1 MSVTPLRI
9 IFFGTPDF
17 ASASLEAIVAA
28 GLSVV
33 CVVTAADKP
42 AGRGQKISESAVKK
56 TALALKIPILQPPN
70 LKAPDFI
77 ETMSNYQADLGVVI
91 AFRMLPEVVWSMPRL
106 GTINL
111 HGSLLPNYRG
121 AAPIHHAI
129 INGEKESGVTTFFL
143 KQEIDTGDVIF
154 SESTPITEDDTAGTL
169 HDKLMN
175 IGAGLIVKTVKAIES
190 GNYQEVP
197 QPMNT
202 ELKMAPKI
210 FKDFCEVNWS
220 QDNQTVF
227 NHIRGLSPYPT
238 AFTFLNDKTL
248 KIFKVEKENVTPT
261 VNAGDYETDG
271 KTFLKFASNNGYIKL
286 LELQLE
292 GKKRMLVDEFLR
304 GVRL

>member
-1 MSVTPLRI
+1 MSVTPFRI

-129 INGEKESGVTTFFL
+129 INGESTTGVTTFFL
-143 KQEIDTGDVIF
+143 KHEIDTGDIISSTEIAV
-154 SESTPITEDDTAGTL
+154 SEE
-169 HDKLMN
+169 
-175 IGAGLIVKTVKAIES
+175 
-190 GNYQEVP
+190 
-197 QPMNT
+197 
-202 ELKMAPKI
+202 
-210 FKDFCEVNWS
+210 
-220 QDNQTVF
+220 
-227 NHIRGLSPYPT
+227 
-238 AFTFLNDKTL
+238 
-248 KIFKVEKENVTPT
+248 
-261 VNAGDYETDG
+261 ET
-271 KTFLKFASNNGYIKL
+271 
-286 LELQLE
+286 
-292 GKKRMLVDEFLR
+292 
-304 GVRL
+304 